1 MSSEEFARYI
11 ATIVGVFGVGILA
24 ITLGG
29 QVGMWAAGAVLL
41 ITGSVIGIPLWRR
54 HFEAGEREKE
64 QARSAPKPI
73 PAPIDDDESLKF

>member
-54 HFEAGEREKE
+54 HFEAVENAKTHA
-64 QARSAPKPI
+64 QARPEPAPK
-73 PAPIDDDESLKF
+73 ATEESPY